1 MKILIRPFCI
11 WNNFLT
17 ILENIFIMKILLIT
31 MMLFLNDQP
40 RRVLLFYKNDKK
52 EVLNKQIAEL
62 EANKAGVMERDIK
75 IESYAFS
82 KNPEQWKK
90 WDIDTSKS
98 FTFILI
104 GRDGGEKH
112 RTDKVVSHQE
122 LFGKI
127 DAMPMRKNEIK

>member
-1 MKILIRPFCI
+1 
-11 WNNFLT
+11 
-17 ILENIFIMKILLIT
+17 MKILLTIIMLLIT
-31 MMLFLNDQP
+31 EQP
-40 RRVLLFYKNDKK
+40 RRVLLFYKNDSK
-52 EVLNKQIAEL
+52 EVWMKESAEL
-62 EANKAGVMERDIK
+62 EAHKLGVRERDINV
-75 IESYAFS
+75 ESYEFS

-90 WDIDTSKS
+90 WKVDPSKS

-112 RTDKVVSHQE
+112 RSDKFVSHQD

>member
-1 MKILIRPFCI
+1 
-11 WNNFLT
+11 
-17 ILENIFIMKILLIT
+17 MKILLIT

-52 EVLNKQIAEL
+52 EVWNKQIAEL

-112 RTDKVVSHQE
+112 RADKVVSHQE

>member
-17 ILENIFIMKILLIT
+17 ILGNIFIMKILLIT

-104 GRDGGEKH
+104 GRDGGEKY
-112 RTDKVVSHQE
+112 RADKVVSHQE